1 MVKVL
6 QIDDEVVVKGIII
19 NHHFRTLRDFLE
31 DYALRNDRI
40 ILNLKD
46 LELID
51 ESGAKELMALAS
63 RLIRNGKDFAIT
75 KISDKVMNK
84 FIQLGA
90 KVWLRKN
97 LLSKV
102 G

>member
-6 QIDDEVVVKGIII
+6 QTNGEVVVKGIII
-19 NHHFRTLRDFLE
+19 NHHFRTLRVFLE
-31 DYALRNDRI
+31 DYAQQNDRI
-40 ILNLKD
+40 ILNLRD

-51 ESGAKELMALAS
+51 DNGAKELMVIAS
-63 RLIRNGKDFAIT
+63 KLIRNGKDFVIT

-90 KVWLRKN
+90 KVWLKKSM
-97 LLSKV
+97 LSRV